1 MKTNSTASLQ
11 KALLCAQ
18 AALEKKAEGVKL
30 LHLGAVN
37 GFTEY
42 FLICSGMSD
51 RQIQAIADS
60 VEGTM
65 RATKNRPSAIEGY
78 NEGRWV
84 LIDLGDVIVHVFHD
98 SMREHFNLE
107 RLWAHAPKIPIPAEY
122 YGAGSGA
129 SSSSSHAPA

>member
-1 MKTNSTASLQ
+1 MPSLQ

-18 AALEKKAEGVKL
+18 AALDKKAEGVKL

-42 FLICSGMSD
+42 FLICSGLSD

-60 VEGTM
+60 VESAM
-65 RATKNRPSAIEGY
+65 RASKNRPLAIEGY

-98 SMREHFNLE
+98 SLREHFNLE

-129 SSSSSHAPA
+129 SSTSHAQA